1 MTFPSVTWGTSGIH
15 QVNRGGRVPFNEEK
29 AAELVLALL
38 HLTLHDTNR
47 AWKGHSWDVLAL
59 LEQQGF
65 IRNPRGRAK
74 SVELTTTGLAR
85 SREMFAKYLQ
95 RAV

>member
-1 MTFPSVTWGTSGIH
+1 MPY
-15 QVNRGGRVPFNEEK
+15 NEAK

-74 SVELTTTGLAR
+74 SVELTTAGLAR
-85 SREMFAKYLQ
+85 SREMFEQYLQ

>member
-1 MTFPSVTWGTSGIH
+1 MPYD
-15 QVNRGGRVPFNEEK
+15 EAK

-59 LEQQGF
+59 LEQQGL

-74 SVELTTTGLAR
+74 SVELTDEGLAR
-85 SREMFAKYLQ
+85 SREMFEQYLQ